1 MCVMVGGSGSGPIT
15 PSLEF
20 RAGNFS
26 LINASCMQIFPSI
39 KLGGVDF
46 DAQVIVCFAGEEYV
60 LKVKNV

>member
-1 MCVMVGGSGSGPIT
+1 
-15 PSLEF
+15 
-20 RAGNFS
+20 
-26 LINASCMQIFPSI
+26 MQIFPSI